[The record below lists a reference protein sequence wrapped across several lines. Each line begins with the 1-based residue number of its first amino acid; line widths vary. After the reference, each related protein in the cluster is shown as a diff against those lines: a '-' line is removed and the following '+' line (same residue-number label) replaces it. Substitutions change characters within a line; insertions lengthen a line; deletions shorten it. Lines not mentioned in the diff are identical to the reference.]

1 VGLAQASIEAAGI
14 PTVSLSLIWELTRS
28 AGAPR
33 IAAIEYPMG
42 RPFGAA
48 GDAAGQRNVLRAAL
62 EAAAAA
68 KTPGEVAHLPFEWP
82 ASLADAQQEPKEPP
96 PVMQL
101 IARQPA
107 MFLKLLTGT
116 FPRRS

>member
-1 VGLAQASIEAAGI
+1 MGLAQAAIESAGI
-14 PTVSLSLIWELTRS
+14 ATVSLSLIWELTRS

-48 GDAAGQRNVLRAAL
+48 GDAAGQRAVLVAAL
-62 EAAAAA
+62 EAAGAAT
-68 KTPGEVAHLPFEWP
+68 TPGEVAHLPFEWP
-82 ASLADAQQEPKEPP
+82 VPLAEAQQEPKVPP

-101 IARQPA
+101 IARQPS

-116 FPRRS
+116 FSRG

>member
-1 VGLAQASIEAAGI
+1 
-14 PTVSLSLIWELTRS
+14 VSLSLIWEWTKA
-28 AGAPR
+28 AGASR

-48 GDAAGQRNVLRAAL
+48 GDAAGQRAVLVAAL
-62 EAAAAA
+62 EAAVDAR
-68 KTPGEVAHLPFEWP
+68 TPGEVVHLPFEWP
-82 ASLADAQQEPKEPP
+82 VPLAEAQQEPTEPP

-116 FPRRS
+116 FSGR